1 MVVPPRQWLLLAL
14 TLLLGALPACR
25 PADLTVSLPPRAA
38 TAIVFLP
45 GFKGSALAEEERGRI
60 WLTASQAFFGRA
72 TLADNGATLGIP
84 DTLDLRT
91 DGLLKRIPV
100 IPGIYDLD
108 VYDSWLRRLR
118 ERFPDIRLVE
128 FSYDWRAEPMEAVRA
143 LHRTVAGL
151 RAEGFSV
158 ILLAHSFGGLISSYY
173 LRYGDQDPESATET
187 WEGARAVRKVVLAG
201 VPFRGAINKFRDMQ
215 QGETVGLNKTLL
227 DAMAHSSFAA
237 SYYLLPAPLEPA
249 LVTDRLEPLADMLY
263 DGAAWQAHRWGLFRN
278 VAALPDG
285 DRAARLAFV
294 SATLERAQTFSRL
307 LFAPLRQAVVPAPQ
321 MINVIGR
328 GRATPARAIWR
339 QDKQELS
346 FNSDAR
352 LQAEGDGVVTVRSA
366 TLPPAFQ
373 EAFRAATFKS
383 LHEHGEL
390 WSDPQVQ
397 DILFA
402 FLTQGEITLR

>member
-1 MVVPPRQWLLLAL
+1 MVIPSCRWLLAL
-14 TLLLGALPACR
+14 TALLAVCSGCR
-25 PADLTVSLPPRAA
+25 PAEHKISTPPGTA
-38 TAIVFLP
+38 TAIVFIP
-45 GFKGSALAEEERGRI
+45 GFKGTALAEADNGRI

-72 TLADNGATLGIP
+72 TLADNGAALGIP
-84 DTLDLRT
+84 DTLELRT
-91 DGLLKRIPV
+91 DGLLKRITV

-108 VYDSWLRRLR
+108 VYDSWMRRLR
-118 ERFPDIRLVE
+118 ERFPGIRLVE
-128 FSYDWRAEPMEAVRA
+128 FSYDWRAEPMAAVRA

-173 LRYGDQDPESATET
+173 LRYGEQDPESAQET
-187 WEGARAVRKVVLAG
+187 WDGARAVRKVVLAG

-215 QGETVGLNKTLL
+215 QGEAVGFNRTLL

-249 LVTDRLEPLADMLY
+249 LVTERLEPVADMLY
-263 DGAAWQAHRWGLFRN
+263 DGAKWQAHRWGLFRN
-278 VAALPDG
+278 VQALPDR

-294 SATLERAQTFSRL
+294 STSLDRARTFSQL
-307 LFAPLRQAVVPAPQ
+307 LFAPLRKPVTPAPQ

-328 GRATPARAIWR
+328 GRPTPARAIWR
-339 QDKQELS
+339 PDSQELG
-346 FNSDAR
+346 FNSDER
-352 LQAEGDGVVTVRSA
+352 LHAEGDGVVTVRSA

-373 EAFRAATFKS
+373 DAFRPATFRS
-383 LHEHGEL
+383 LYEHGEL

-397 DILFA
+397 DVLFA
-402 FLTQGEITLR
+402 FLTQGEITLP